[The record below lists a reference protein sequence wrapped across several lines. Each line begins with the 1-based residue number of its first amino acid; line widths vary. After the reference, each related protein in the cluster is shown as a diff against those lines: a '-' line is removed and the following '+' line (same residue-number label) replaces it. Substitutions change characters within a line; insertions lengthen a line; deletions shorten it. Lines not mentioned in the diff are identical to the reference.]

1 MENKEQRA
9 SHAEKQALFKGQMF
23 KKLLIANRGEIA
35 VRIIRACRDL
45 DISPVGVYS
54 EADREALHVRL
65 CDEAYDIGA
74 ASASKSYLNIENIIE
89 AAQRSGADAVHPGY
103 GFLSENPLFAQACE
117 DSQLVFIGPSA
128 ASIKLMGDKIMSR
141 ATVEKAGVPSV
152 PGTAAP
158 LRSVEDALR
167 QASTLG
173 YPLMLKASAGGGGK
187 GLRVVSSQEDLAS
200 LYQSAFGEAESSF
213 SNSTLYLEKYLSRP
227 RHIEIQVLGD
237 RQGNLVHLG
246 ERECSIQRRHQKL
259 LEESPSPLV
268 DADLRERMGQAAL
281 KVARSADYH
290 NAGTVEFLVE
300 SGKTGAECNF
310 YFLEMNTRLQV
321 EHPVTEMV
329 TGIDLVRE
337 QILIAAGSRLNYR
350 QEDIQP
356 RGAALECRIYA
367 EDPRNDFMPSPGT
380 ITTYFEPSGPGV
392 RNDSGVRT
400 QSQVPVEYDPIIA
413 KVITHGEDRDQ
424 AIHRMRRTLDEYKIG
439 GVKTT
444 IPFFQALLSHPSF
457 IEAKLHT
464 HFIDEHQ
471 ILTSPQGSNYSETVP
486 LVAAALHHFHQ
497 SRKSPPPAPS
507 RRRPW
512 RHFDRYQDPFR
523 KW

>member
-1 MENKEQRA
+1 MKKTRA
-9 SHAEKQALFKGQMF
+9 KRQGSGVRDQLFK
-23 KKLLIANRGEIA
+23 KILIANRGEIA

-45 DISPVGVYS
+45 GISPVGVYS
-54 EADREALHVRL
+54 EVDREALHVRL
-65 CDEAYDIGA
+65 CDEAHDIGPG
-74 ASASKSYLNIENIIE
+74 SAVTSYLNIENIIE
-89 AAQRSGADAVHPGY
+89 AAQKSGADAVHPGY

-117 DSQLVFIGPSA
+117 ESRLVFIGPSA
-128 ASIKLMGDKIMSR
+128 ASITLMGDKIMSR

-152 PGTAAP
+152 PGTATP
-158 LRSVEDALR
+158 VRSVEDALR

-187 GLRVVSSQEDLAS
+187 GMRVVSSQEDLAS
-200 LYQSAFGEAESSF
+200 LYQSASGEAESAF
-213 SNSTLYLEKYLSRP
+213 TNSTLYLEKYLSRP

-237 RQGNLVHLG
+237 HQGNLVHLG

-281 KVARSADYH
+281 QVARSVDYH

-300 SGKTGAECNF
+300 PGRTGTECNF

-337 QILIAAGSRLNYR
+337 QIRIAAGSRLSYR
-350 QEDIQP
+350 QEEIQP

-367 EDPRNDFMPSPGT
+367 EDPRVDFIPSPGT
-380 ITTYFEPSGPGV
+380 ITTYVEPSGPGV
-392 RNDSGVRT
+392 RTDSGVRMH
-400 QSQVPVEYDPIIA
+400 SQVPVEYDPIIA
-413 KVITHGEDRDQ
+413 KVITYGEDRDQ
-424 AIHRMRRTLDEYKIG
+424 AIHRMRRTLNEYKIG

-444 IPFFQALLSHPSF
+444 LPFFQALLAHPAF
-457 IEAKLHT
+457 LEGKLHT
-464 HFIDEHQ
+464 DFIDEHQ
-471 ILTSPQGSNYSETVP
+471 LLDPPPRSNHDEIVP
-486 LVAAALHHFHQ
+486 LVAVALHHFHQ
-497 SRKSPPPAPS
+497 FRKSPPPTP
-507 RRRPW
+507 RRHRPW
-512 RHFDRYQDPFR
+512 KHFDRYQDPFR

>member
-1 MENKEQRA
+1 
-9 SHAEKQALFKGQMF
+9 MF
-23 KKLLIANRGEIA
+23 KKILIANRGEIA

-45 DISPVGVYS
+45 GISPVGVYS
-54 EADREALHVRL
+54 EADRASMHVQL
-65 CDEAYDIGA
+65 CDEAYGIGP
-74 ASASKSYLNIENIIE
+74 ASARKSYLDIEKIIE
-89 AAQRSGADAVHPGY
+89 TARSSGVDAIHPGY
-103 GFLSENPLFAQACE
+103 GFLSENSLFAQACE
-117 DSQLVFIGPSA
+117 DSELVFIGPSA

-141 ATVEKAGVPSV
+141 KMVEKAGVPTV
-152 PGTAAP
+152 PGTTAP
-158 LRSVEDALR
+158 LDSIEDALR
-167 QASTLG
+167 QASNLG

-187 GLRVVSSQEDLAS
+187 GLRVVSNEEELTS
-200 LYQSAFGEAESSF
+200 LYESASGEAESSF
-213 SNSTLYLEKYLSRP
+213 SDSTLYLETYLSRP

-259 LEESPSPLV
+259 LEESPSPLL

-281 KVARSADYH
+281 KAARSADYH

-300 SGKTGAECNF
+300 PGKTGAQCKF

-337 QILIAAGSRLNYR
+337 QILIAAGSQLDYR

-356 RGAALECRIYA
+356 RGGALECRIYA
-367 EDPRNDFMPSPGT
+367 EDPYNEFFPSPGT
-380 ITTYFEPSGPGV
+380 ITTYLEPSGPGV
-392 RNDSGVRT
+392 RTDSGVRA
-400 QSQVPVEYDPIIA
+400 QCEVPVEYDPIIA
-413 KVITHGEDRDQ
+413 KVITYGEDRNQ
-424 AIHRMRRTLDEYKIG
+424 AIRRMRRTLDEYKIG
-439 GVKTT
+439 GVRTT
-444 IPFFQALLSHPSF
+444 IPFFQALLSHPAF
-457 IEAKLHT
+457 VEADLHT
-464 HFIDEHQ
+464 HFIDEHPL
-471 ILTSPQGSNYSETVP
+471 LTSQAGLNHSETVP

-497 SRKSPPPAPS
+497 SRKSQPQNPG
-507 RRRPW
+507 RRRSW